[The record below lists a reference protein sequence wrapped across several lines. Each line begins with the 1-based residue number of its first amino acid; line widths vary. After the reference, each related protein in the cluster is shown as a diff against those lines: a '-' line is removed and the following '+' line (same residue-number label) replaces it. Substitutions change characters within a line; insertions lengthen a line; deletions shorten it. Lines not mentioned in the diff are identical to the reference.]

1 MKESSLWNKVR
12 KYSRAWGRVDR
23 IENLAGTGQ
32 FDVNYCI
39 DGREGWIELKVW
51 PRKYRP
57 SQAEFARQQYDNRGI
72 AYVLVQVD
80 KNVYLLRAMDYL
92 QICEAPRMDR
102 RVLEQLYVWRLKG
115 SSWDM
120 LRVYMTSRLH
130 AGVANRNRGK
140 A

>member
-1 MKESSLWNKVR
+1 M
-12 KYSRAWGRVDR
+12 
-23 IENLAGTGQ
+23 
-32 FDVNYCI
+32 
-39 DGREGWIELKVW
+39 ELKVW

-72 AYVLVQVD
+72 AYVLVQVGKD
-80 KNVYLLRAMDYL
+80 VYLVRAMDYL
-92 QICEAPRMDR
+92 QVCEAPRMDR
-102 RVLEQLYVWRLKG
+102 REVVRLAVWSLKG

-130 AGVANRNRGK
+130 AGVAKRSK

>member
-57 SQAEFARQQYDNRGI
+57 SQAEFARQQHENGGI

-80 KNVYLLRAMDYL
+80 REVYLVRAMDYL
-92 QICEAPRMDR
+92 TICEALRMDR
-102 RVLEQLYVWRLKG
+102 KVLHEVAIWRLKG

-120 LRVYMTSRLH
+120 LRVYLTSKLH
-130 AGVANRNRGK
+130 AGVAKRS
-140 A
+140 

>member
-39 DGREGWIELKVW
+39 AGKEGWVELKVW

-57 SQAEFARQQYDNRGI
+57 SQAEFARQQHENRGI
-72 AYVLVQVD
+72 AYVLVQVGRE
-80 KNVYLLRAMDYL
+80 VYLVRAMDYL
-92 QICEAPRMDR
+92 TVCEMTRMDR
-102 RVLEQLYVWRLKG
+102 RVLEQLAVWRLKG
-115 SSWDM
+115 SSWSE
-120 LRVYMTSRLH
+120 LKVYLTSRLH
-130 AGVANRNRGK
+130 AGVAKRS
-140 A
+140 